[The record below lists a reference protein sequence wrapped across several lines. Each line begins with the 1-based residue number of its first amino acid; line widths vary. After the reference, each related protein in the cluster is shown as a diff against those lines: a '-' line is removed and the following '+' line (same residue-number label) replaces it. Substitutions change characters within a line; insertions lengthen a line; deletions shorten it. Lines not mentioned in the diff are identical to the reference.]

1 MVKLP
6 GLLAETRAS
15 LLQRRMHMMQMPLHQ
30 VVGFASIFLTSLIA
44 LSGSMPEGTLAA
56 PPCRQPKV
64 TLIPAGISRG
74 S

>member
-30 VVGFASIFLTSLIA
+30 VVGFASIFLTTLIA
-44 LSGSMPEGTLAA
+44 LSGSMP
-56 PPCRQPKV
+56 
-64 TLIPAGISRG
+64 
-74 S
+74 